1 MEISGSGYL
10 YTLATLA
17 MTFVGFCAI
26 VLVFR
31 QGMRAESGKRHR
43 HHSHLYI
50 ELGFSAAAFAMLA
63 PLLAACGIA
72 HPVAWRVS
80 SAIIAVALVAHNVLQ
95 LRRFKASNPGRLP
108 KRVWVNSIITG
119 LVTLGLLANTSGF
132 LMEPGLGP
140 VAIAATW
147 RLAMGVEIFLLT
159 MEEFIAEINAT

>member
-1 MEISGSGYL
+1 MELSGSGYL

-31 QGMRAESGKRHR
+31 HGMRTKGGKSHR

-50 ELGFSAAAFAMLA
+50 ELGFTAAAFAMLA
-63 PLLAACGIA
+63 PLLAASGIP
-72 HPVAWRVS
+72 HPIAWRVS
-80 SAIIAVALVAHNVLQ
+80 SAIIAVALVAHTVFQ
-95 LRRFKASNPGRLP
+95 LRRFKASNPGRFP
-108 KRVWVNSIITG
+108 KRVWVNLIITV

-147 RLAMGVEIFLLT
+147 RLVMGVEIFMLT
-159 MEEFIAEINAT
+159 MEEFIAEINKT